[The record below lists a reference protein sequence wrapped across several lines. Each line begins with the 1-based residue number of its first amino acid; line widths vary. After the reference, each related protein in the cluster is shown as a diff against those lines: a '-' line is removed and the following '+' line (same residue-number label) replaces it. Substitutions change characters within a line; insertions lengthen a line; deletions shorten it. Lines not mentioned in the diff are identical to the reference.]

1 MSMPPYAVELCT
13 AALLVAVLLADVIA
27 PRSTNAT
34 GYRGGGR
41 RAVWLVFIIGIVA
54 ILGVCLAAGGDRV
67 LFGGSYAGDGISWL
81 AKIIIVIG
89 TGLAGAVSVGSVPI
103 REKYNGAC
111 AALLLGA
118 ALGMM
123 VLVSSRELVTMYVGL
138 ETSSISLYG
147 LAAISK
153 KDVFSLE
160 AGIKY
165 LVIGALSSGILLYGL
180 ALVYTATGS
189 TTLDGIRSALAGQ
202 ALAPLAAAGI
212 ILTLLGVGFKITM
225 VPMHVWAPDVY
236 QGAPTAVSAFIS
248 VVSKSAGFVFAIR
261 MFSSAF
267 ADQRQLWETF
277 VMAGAVL
284 TMTVGNLAAIP
295 QVNVKRL
302 LAYSS
307 ISHAGYL
314 LVGFLGNP
322 STGTSAVLFYLL
334 VYTFANIAAFAA
346 VIAFS
351 SATGSDKLEDY
362 AGLARRNPALAL
374 VFTFALLSLAGIPPL
389 GGFVGKLYL
398 FSAAMERGYL
408 WLVVVAALNSVVSL
422 FYYLLVLK
430 QMYISDSPAG
440 AVALKVSFPVKAV
453 LLLTTVG
460 TFWLGII
467 PGPVMRVFS
476 DVSTRV
482 FPGQ

>member
-1 MSMPPYAVELCT
+1 M
-13 AALLVAVLLADVIA
+13 AVLLADVIV
-27 PRSTNAT
+27 PR
-34 GYRGGGR
+34 GR
-41 RAVWLVFIIGIVA
+41 KAVWVVFLLGMVV
-54 ILGVCLAAGGDRV
+54 ILGVSIAARGDLV
-67 LFGGSYAGDGISWL
+67 LLGGSYAGDGLSWL
-81 AKIIIVIG
+81 TKIVIVIG
-89 TGLAGAVSVGSVPI
+89 TGLVGAVSMGSLPI
-103 REKYNGAC
+103 REKYHGAY
-111 AALLLGA
+111 AALLLAA

-138 ETSSISLYG
+138 ETSAISLYG

-165 LVIGALSSGILLYGL
+165 LIIGALSSGVLLYGL
-180 ALVYTATGS
+180 ALVYTGTGS
-189 TTLDGIRSALAGQ
+189 TTLDGIRAALAGQ
-202 ALAPLAAAGI
+202 ALTPLAAAGI
-212 ILTLLGVGFKITM
+212 VLTLLGVGFKITM
-225 VPMHVWAPDVY
+225 VPMHVWTPDVY
-236 QGAPTAVSAFIS
+236 EGAPTAVSAFIS

-261 MFSSAF
+261 MFSFAF
-267 ADQRQLWETF
+267 ADQRQLWEAF

-295 QVNVKRL
+295 QTNVKRL

-307 ISHAGYL
+307 ISQAGYL

-322 STGTSAVLFYLL
+322 STGTSTVLFYLL
-334 VYTFANIAAFAA
+334 VYTLANVAAFSA

-351 SATGSDKLEDY
+351 AATGSDKLEDY
-362 AGLARRNPALAL
+362 SGLARRNPALAL

-408 WLVVVAALNSVVSL
+408 WLVIVAALNSVVSL

-430 QMYISDSPAG
+430 QMYIGDSPPGAG
-440 AVALKVSFPVKAV
+440 ALKVSLPVKAV

-460 TFWLGII
+460 TFWLGVI
-467 PGPVMRVFS
+467 PGSLMRVFS
-476 DVSTRV
+476 EVSTRV

>member
-1 MSMPPYAVELCT
+1 MAPYSVELCT
-13 AALLVAVLLADVIA
+13 AALLVAVLLADVFV
-27 PRSTNAT
+27 PS
-34 GYRGGGR
+34 GKK
-41 RAVWLVFIIGIVA
+41 VWTVFILGIVMV
-54 ILGVCLAAGGDRV
+54 LGVAVAARGEGI
-67 LFGGSYAGDGISWL
+67 LFGGSYAGDGLSWL
-81 AKIIIVIG
+81 SKIVIVIG
-89 TGLAGAVSVGSVPI
+89 TGLVGAVSMSSLPI
-103 REKYNGAC
+103 REKYHGAY

-138 ETSSISLYG
+138 ETSAVSLYG
-147 LAAISK
+147 LAAIAK

-165 LVIGALSSGILLYGL
+165 LIIGALSSGVLLYGL
-180 ALVYTATGS
+180 ALVYTGTGS

-202 ALAPLAAAGI
+202 ALTPLVAAGI
-212 ILTLLGVGFKITM
+212 VLTLLGVGFKITM
-225 VPMHVWAPDVY
+225 VPMHVWTPDVY

-261 MFSSAF
+261 MFSFAF
-267 ADQRQLWETF
+267 SDQRQLWETF

-295 QVNVKRL
+295 QANVKRL

-307 ISHAGYL
+307 ISQAGYL

-334 VYTFANIAAFAA
+334 VYTLANVSAFSA

-351 SATGSDKLEDY
+351 SAAGSDRLEDY
-362 AGLARRNPALAL
+362 AGLARRNPLLAL

-422 FYYLLVLK
+422 YYYLLVLK
-430 QMYISDSPAG
+430 QMYIGESPAG
-440 AVALKVSFPVKAV
+440 AVALKVALPVKVV
-453 LLLTTVG
+453 LLLTTIG
-460 TFWLGII
+460 TFWLGIL
-467 PGPVMRVFS
+467 PGSLMRLFSEVSMRVFQ
-476 DVSTRV
+476 
-482 FPGQ
+482 GQ